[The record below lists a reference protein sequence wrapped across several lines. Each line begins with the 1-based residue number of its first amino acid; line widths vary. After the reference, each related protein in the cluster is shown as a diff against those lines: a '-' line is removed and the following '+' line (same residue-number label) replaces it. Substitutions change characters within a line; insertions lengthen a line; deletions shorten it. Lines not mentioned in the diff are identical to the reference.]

1 MLILFMSGAPADVD
15 LYKGVIYKT
24 NEKSK
29 QFVDFT
35 GAFMQLGAG
44 RKRNERHTS
53 PTFRTEIIALLM
65 VRGSHS
71 LQ

>member
-1 MLILFMSGAPADVD
+1 MSGAPADVD

-44 RKRNERHTS
+44 RKRNRRGTPEPLS
-53 PTFRTEIIALLM
+53 EQKLL
-65 VRGSHS
+65 
-71 LQ
+71 LC